1 MRNALSMRIVAV
13 AAPYVWD
20 VVESVIRL
28 GRQPICVD
36 NVGSADSELPEYTAE
51 STVVDRT
58 VEFVLGTGSAGARS
72 ATAHAVHR
80 SGWTNPVSLVDNT
93 STLATSVEIHH
104 GAYVNAGVVIAA
116 KVRIGCFANVNR
128 AVSIGHH
135 TSIGDFAHIGPGVTL
150 AGEIVVGAGAF
161 IGSGAVVLPRL
172 QIGIGAII
180 GAGAVVT
187 KSVPSFSVVAGNP
200 AREIKTAEEWD
211 TTCPYCVNN

>member
-1 MRNALSMRIVAV
+1 MSDSSLRIVGV

-20 VVESVIRL
+20 IAQSAARA

-36 NVGSADSELPEYTAE
+36 NVGTADSELPGYIVE
-51 STVVDRT
+51 SAVVDRT
-58 VEFVLGTGSAGARS
+58 VEFALGTGSAEARK
-72 ATAHAVHR
+72 ATADAASR
-80 SGWTNPVSLVDNT
+80 SGWTNPVSLCDNT

-104 GAYVNAGVVIAA
+104 GAYVNAGVVVAA

-150 AGEIVVGAGAF
+150 AGEIIVGAGAF

-172 QIGIGAII
+172 EVGVGAIV

-187 KSVPSFSVVAGNP
+187 KSVPPYSVVAGNP
-200 AREIKTAEEWD
+200 AREITTAEEWD